1 MEGLGHLL
9 VLPNAEAPVQPPYQE
24 SSASKGNTA
33 GAVWLCIQTL
43 MSFCITVTNY
53 TRKPF
58 QWAPHAKIDLTQWPT
73 SLLLILLLN
82 MLLLNL
88 QPQTLCSSHV
98 RKKSL
103 ELSWTCFLFFIL
115 MYKIIALD
123 NLSVKLNFNTQ
134 QEVHL
139 SGKHLEEQRG
149 GVTGLS
155 GLASAMEDPQHINPG
170 RSQPE
175 NQAGIIHTVNF
186 LHITPKHYVS

>member
-1 MEGLGHLL
+1 MDSLASVEIRRLQEQNSALRAVVTQMRKDMEGLGHLL

-123 NLSVKLNFNTQ
+123 NLTVKLNFNTPSPS
-134 QEVHL
+134 L
-139 SGKHLEEQRG
+139 
-149 GVTGLS
+149 
-155 GLASAMEDPQHINPG
+155 
-170 RSQPE
+170 
-175 NQAGIIHTVNF
+175 
-186 LHITPKHYVS
+186 